1 MFLILAML
9 HVSSIFMLCH
19 ISLIFAFKQVMGH
32 QFLLYSWKVSSI
44 SLSWD
49 IKLLDLSGYSTV

>member
-1 MFLILAML
+1 MFLMLAML
-9 HVSSIFMLCH
+9 HILSIFMLCY

-32 QFLLYSWKVSSI
+32 QLLLYSWKVSSI